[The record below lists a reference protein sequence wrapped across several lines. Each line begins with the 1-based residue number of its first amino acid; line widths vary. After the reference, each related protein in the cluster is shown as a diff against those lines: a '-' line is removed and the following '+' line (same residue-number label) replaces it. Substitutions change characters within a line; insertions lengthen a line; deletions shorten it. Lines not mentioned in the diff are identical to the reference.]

1 MTTDNEIKTLEQAK
15 RYFISMG
22 CSHFHLDREDFDRAK
37 EYRSFKI
44 SSSIESAWR
53 QEEFDKK
60 LYNFFDTD
68 KSELGFA
75 FSSLADISETTDYY
89 LQHLADLTIQ
99 IIDKISNE
107 QIRIVLST
115 IIGNDSTNTHGG
127 LIQNAYGIRRK
138 DLRNNFIKCALTLI
152 DRADKENIDIT
163 FLRTNLADIIYY
175 FKITELN
182 DTAIK
187 LRQKDDIYGFKYYEK
202 GAMEGN
208 KFAMNILSKYYR
220 EGKGCKID
228 KEKAK
233 YWEQKAKQ

>member
-37 EYRSFKI
+37 EYRSLKI
-44 SSSIESAWR
+44 SSATESAWR
-53 QEEFDKK
+53 QEDFDKK
-60 LYNFFDTD
+60 LYNFFNID
-68 KSELGFA
+68 KSKLGLA
-75 FSSLADISETTDYY
+75 FSSWADISETTEYY
-89 LQHLADLTIQ
+89 LQHLADLAIQ

-127 LIQNAYGIRRK
+127 LIQEAYGIKRK
-138 DLRNNFIKCALTLI
+138 DLRDNFIKYALTLI
-152 DRADKENIDIT
+152 DRADQENVDIT
-163 FLRTNLADIIYY
+163 FLRSNLADIIYH
-175 FKITELN
+175 FRITELN
-182 DTAIK
+182 DTAVK
-187 LRQKDDIYGFKYYEK
+187 LRLKDDIHGFKYYEN

-208 KFAMNILSKYYR
+208 KFAMNMLSKYYR

-228 KEKAK
+228 NEKADH
-233 YWEQKAKQ
+233 WEQKAKQ